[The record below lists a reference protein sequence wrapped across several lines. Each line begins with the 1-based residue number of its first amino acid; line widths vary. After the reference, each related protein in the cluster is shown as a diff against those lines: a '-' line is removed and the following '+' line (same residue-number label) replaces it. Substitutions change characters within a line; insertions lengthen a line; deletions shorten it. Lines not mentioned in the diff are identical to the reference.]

1 MLLMEGKLPA
11 KHWRGKMFEIVC
23 EVANTSGKTLT
34 IETSIPEAE
43 KPDVQILKSG
53 QQMGVFASPT
63 RSTVKITVVSV
74 EASDRIEK
82 LEAALRWICGSRTIE
97 YFDGTVQADE
107 TKMLWTYRRIAREAL
122 EGIYDERIF
131 KDPT

>member
-1 MLLMEGKLPA
+1 MGAGDIGEDAMNDELVKRLR
-11 KHWRGKMFEIVC
+11 WRAESNANCLCGNPVC
-23 EVANTSGKTLT
+23 D
-34 IETSIPEAE
+34 EA
-43 KPDVQILKSG
+43 
-53 QQMGVFASPT
+53 A
-63 RSTVKITVVSV
+63 
-74 EASDRIEK
+74 DRIEK

-107 TKMLWTYRRIAREAL
+107 TKMLWTYRRIARETL

>member
-1 MLLMEGKLPA
+1 
-11 KHWRGKMFEIVC
+11 MFEIVC
-23 EVANTSGKTLT
+23 ELANTSGKTLT
-34 IETSIPEAE
+34 IESSIPEAA
-43 KPDVQILKSG
+43 KPDVQILKNG
-53 QQMGVFASPT
+53 QQLGVFASQT

-74 EASDRIEK
+74 DDADRIEK
-82 LEAALRWICGSRTIE
+82 LEATLRWICGSRTIE

-122 EGIYDERIF
+122 EGTYDERIF

>member
-1 MLLMEGKLPA
+1 MSMQITHPQNVFKKREKVNMSDDLVKRLRALEGLA
-11 KHWRGKMFEIVC
+11 FEFR
-23 EVANTSGKTLT
+23 
-34 IETSIPEAE
+34 EA
-43 KPDVQILKSG
+43 
-53 QQMGVFASPT
+53 A
-63 RSTVKITVVSV
+63 
-74 EASDRIEK
+74 DRIEK

>member
-1 MLLMEGKLPA
+1 
-11 KHWRGKMFEIVC
+11 MFEIVC

-43 KPDVQILKSG
+43 KPDVQMLKSG
-53 QQMGVFASPT
+53 HQMGVFASPT

-82 LEAALRWICGSRTIE
+82 LEAALREIAKTVTIVDE
-97 YFDGTVQADE
+97 NWHPSYHDFSFTQVQAE
-107 TKMLWTYRRIAREAL
+107 GMSEALAARLMIARKAL
-122 EGIYDERIF
+122 EG
-131 KDPT
+131 KDD